1 MNCKSQPS
9 IANTDAGNGIMQFL
23 IILIYICSSC
33 APSRLDKSLYKAGEY
48 PEYKSPQSG
57 NEYLKV
63 HMNSGDLYVLSQWE
77 IDVNKR
83 QLQGSGEKYNY
94 SREVDNA
101 EGNKFTLQ
109 LSDIALFEKNRVV
122 KSKGENGQSITMAV
136 FSSLNILITL
146 PCLADPKSCFG
157 SCPTYYTSNGSEMVI
172 QGEGFSS
179 SIARAYETV
188 DIDMMHNVDVDSDT
202 FDLEIRNEALETHY
216 IRYCDL
222 IVIPK
227 TESEKVVCT
236 ENGRFFH
243 TGVVLPPIRG
253 IASEG
258 DILEMVKYPDRYERY
273 SLADSVD
280 LTESETI
287 DLVFNNPRKKT
298 ALLIASRQT
307 LMTTYLFYQSM
318 AYMGSQY
325 IDLVQKIENGNQWL
339 KEAGKRMFDLLGGIE
354 VFVNVQDDEWIKA
367 GEIRE
372 MGPIAIDMHSIE
384 LPVIEQEFL
393 RIRLRMTK
401 GLWRLDYLALA
412 ELDRQV
418 DPIRLSPVE
427 LYNNDKKDHEAL
439 DALND
444 TSQYLVTYPREVF
457 TAKYLLPENED
468 MTFEYFIES
477 KGYYIEWMR
486 ESWLNEENRSKVL
499 TLLTQPSKYL
509 RNMAPLYKK
518 AEPHMESI
526 FWNSKFTNQQ

>member
-1 MNCKSQPS
+1 
-9 IANTDAGNGIMQFL
+9 
-23 IILIYICSSC
+23 
-33 APSRLDKSLYKAGEY
+33 
-48 PEYKSPQSG
+48 
-57 NEYLKV
+57 
-63 HMNSGDLYVLSQWE
+63 
-77 IDVNKR
+77 
-83 QLQGSGEKYNY
+83 
-94 SREVDNA
+94 
-101 EGNKFTLQ
+101 
-109 LSDIALFEKNRVV
+109 
-122 KSKGENGQSITMAV
+122 
-136 FSSLNILITL
+136 
-146 PCLADPKSCFG
+146 
-157 SCPTYYTSNGSEMVI
+157 
-172 QGEGFSS
+172 
-179 SIARAYETV
+179 
-188 DIDMMHNVDVDSDT
+188 
-202 FDLEIRNEALETHY
+202 
-216 IRYCDL
+216 
-222 IVIPK
+222 
-227 TESEKVVCT
+227 
-236 ENGRFFH
+236 
-243 TGVVLPPIRG
+243 
-253 IASEG
+253 
-258 DILEMVKYPDRYERY
+258 
-273 SLADSVD
+273 
-280 LTESETI
+280 
-287 DLVFNNPRKKT
+287 
-298 ALLIASRQT
+298 IASRQT